1 MIKNYLS
8 KKIFNSD
15 LNFHKSGFLMI
26 KQTNTIVLADIH
38 LGKGTSLNKNCIQV
52 PPYDIKETLKKLN
65 DIVDEYSPSKIIS
78 LGDSFHDKF
87 SILNMEKSDLN
98 ELKKIT
104 KRVNFFW
111 INGNHDHD
119 LIGKDKIGGFF
130 FDSYKENNFYFRHIK
145 TKKKT
150 KNFEFSGHFHPKVSI
165 KINNSRFFYKCF
177 IVSKDFCILPSFG
190 YYTGGMDI
198 YSKDFKE
205 IINDVADIIVLG
217 KKKILL
223 KKYKI

>member
-8 KKIFNSD
+8 KKIFNND
-15 LNFHKSGFLMI
+15 LNFHKSGFLLI
-26 KQTNTIVLADIH
+26 KQTNTIVIADIH
-38 LGKGTSLNKNCIQV
+38 LGKGTSLNKNGIQV
-52 PPYDIKETLKKLN
+52 PPYDIKETLQRLN
-65 DIVDEYSPSKIIS
+65 DIVDEYNPSKVIS

-87 SILNMEKSDLN
+87 SIINMEKSDLN

-111 INGNHDHD
+111 INGNHDQD
-119 LIGKDKIGGFF
+119 LIGKDKIGGIF

-145 TKKKT
+145 TKNKT
-150 KNFEFSGHFHPKVSI
+150 NSYQFSGHFHPKVSI

-190 YYTGGMDI
+190 YYTGGLDV
-198 YSKDFKE
+198 YSKDFRAIINEAAE
-205 IINDVADIIVLG
+205 IIILG

-223 KKYKI
+223 KKYRI

>member
-1 MIKNYLS
+1 MIKHLAKRILDNDL
-8 KKIFNSD
+8 IFD
-15 LNFHKSGFLMI
+15 HSGILFI
-26 KQTNTIVLADIH
+26 KQMDTIVLADIH
-38 LGKGTSLNKNCIQV
+38 LGKGTSLNRNGIQV

-87 SILNMEKSDLN
+87 SIINMEKSDLN

-104 KRVNFFW
+104 RRVNFVW
-111 INGNHDHD
+111 INGNHDQD
-119 LIGKDKIGGFF
+119 LIGKDKIGGIF
-130 FDSYKENNFYFRHIK
+130 FDSYKENNFNFRHIK
-145 TKKKT
+145 TKNKT
-150 KNFEFSGHFHPKVSI
+150 KEFEFSGHFHPKVSI

-190 YYTGGMDI
+190 YYTGGLDI
-198 YSKDFKE
+198 YSKNFKE

-223 KKYKI
+223 KKYRT